1 MPRLHCGPVHPKQ
14 IAAVRW
20 RIKRCTTGLLHA
32 EDAAAL
38 AADKAALMSCLQRN
52 VLPQLNFHLKEHVM
66 SKDKVLR
73 QAAREAVDYFQQK
86 KLPRMVQTN
95 LRDAQ
100 AAMRAEPGNSPAAKP
115 GKPPGSPKPKRKK
128 KLASLR

>member
-1 MPRLHCGPVHPKQ
+1 MR
-14 IAAVRW
+14 R
-20 RIKRCTTGLLHA
+20 RIKQSTLGLLHA

-38 AADKAALMSCLQRN
+38 AADKAALVGCLQRN

-73 QAAREAVDYFQQK
+73 QAAREAVDHFQQK
-86 KLPRMVQTN
+86 KLPRMVQTI

-100 AAMRAEPGNSPAAKP
+100 AAMRAEAGNSPAAKP
-115 GKPPGSPKPKRKK
+115 GRPPGSPKPKRKK

>member
-1 MPRLHCGPVHPKQ
+1 M
-14 IAAVRW
+14 I
-20 RIKRCTTGLLHA
+20 GLLHA

-66 SKDKVLR
+66 SKDKALR
-73 QAAREAVDYFQQK
+73 QAARDAVDHFQQK
-86 KLPRMVQTN
+86 KLPRTVQTI

-100 AAMRAEPGNSPAAKP
+100 AVMRAEAGSSTAAKL
-115 GKPPGSPKPKRKK
+115 GKPPGTPKPRKKK
-128 KLASLR
+128 KLAALK